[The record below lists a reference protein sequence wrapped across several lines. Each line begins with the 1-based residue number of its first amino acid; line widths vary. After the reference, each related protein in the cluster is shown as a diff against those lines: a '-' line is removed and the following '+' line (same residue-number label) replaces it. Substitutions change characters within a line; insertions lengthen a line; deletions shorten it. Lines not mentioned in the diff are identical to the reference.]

1 MKVPFFRSPW
11 QEPEA
16 ADRAM
21 AVWSQVLRSGC
32 YIQGPAVSRFEG
44 ALALR
49 LGARQVV
56 GLNSGTDALVLAL
69 RLLDL
74 DPGDE
79 VVLPSYTFF
88 ACFEA
93 VVRAGAVPVLC
104 DCAPDDFL
112 AGAEEVAERLTPRTR
127 AVLAVPL
134 FGDAS
139 ALPGVSQ
146 LCRDRGLPLV
156 EDAAQALGARAWTP
170 DRGWVAAAAWGDLST
185 LSFYPTKTLGASGD
199 AGALSSPHA
208 RLVERAQALRN
219 HGLNRAV
226 HIDVGYNSR
235 MDALQAE
242 LLLMGLD
249 QLDRWLTRRQEI
261 ARRYLSG
268 LSGLPGITLP
278 HDREGHAWNYFVL
291 RCERRDG
298 LRESLAAA
306 GVETKIYYERPI
318 HAQPAW
324 LARYGERTLPHA
336 SALASRA
343 LALPIFPGMQDEE
356 VARVV
361 AAVRRAVAVQQKE
374 EGDEP

>member
-56 GLNSGTDALVLAL
+56 GLNSGTDAQVLAL

-112 AGAEEVAERLTPRTR
+112 AGA
-127 AVLAVPL
+127 
-134 FGDAS
+134 
-139 ALPGVSQ
+139 
-146 LCRDRGLPLV
+146 
-156 EDAAQALGARAWTP
+156 
-170 DRGWVAAAAWGDLST
+170 
-185 LSFYPTKTLGASGD
+185 
-199 AGALSSPHA
+199 
-208 RLVERAQALRN
+208 
-219 HGLNRAV
+219 
-226 HIDVGYNSR
+226 
-235 MDALQAE
+235 
-242 LLLMGLD
+242 
-249 QLDRWLTRRQEI
+249 
-261 ARRYLSG
+261 
-268 LSGLPGITLP
+268 
-278 HDREGHAWNYFVL
+278 
-291 RCERRDG
+291 
-298 LRESLAAA
+298 
-306 GVETKIYYERPI
+306 
-318 HAQPAW
+318 
-324 LARYGERTLPHA
+324 
-336 SALASRA
+336 
-343 LALPIFPGMQDEE
+343 
-356 VARVV
+356 
-361 AAVRRAVAVQQKE
+361 
-374 EGDEP
+374 